1 MNTSSNNKNEL
12 KSIDSNSTSDPKNTK
27 KVLKTSNELTVDI
40 VNTLP
45 VHATKLPK
53 KQTTI
58 KKLVVHTTD
67 GVVTPKGLAK
77 YDIGPNHI
85 SSTGCPTITYHYLI
99 KQSGEAFKTADLENV
114 LWHAGN
120 HNPESIAIAL
130 IYKQDHDWEE
140 LAVKKEALH
149 DPGPDN
155 RPSEEAYTKLVD
167 LLTALCIE
175 HDLNEHDIYGHRE
188 LSGTG
193 TIIVNGGLV
202 FRKTC
207 PGMSVNL
214 DLLRSQVKDQLSS
227 IT

>member
-1 MNTSSNNKNEL
+1 M
-12 KSIDSNSTSDPKNTK
+12 
-27 KVLKTSNELTVDI
+27 LKTSSELTTDI

-53 KQTTI
+53 KQIVI

-99 KQSGEAFKTADLENV
+99 RQSGEAFKTADLENV

-120 HNPESIAIAL
+120 HNPESLAIAL
-130 IYKQDHDWEE
+130 VYKQDHSWEE
-140 LAVKKEALH
+140 LAVKNATIHEAS
-149 DPGPDN
+149 PDN
-155 RPSEEAYTKLVD
+155 RPSELAYSKLVD
-167 LLTALCIE
+167 LLTALCLE
-175 HDLNEHDIYGHRE
+175 HNLNELDIYGHRE

-193 TIIVNGGLV
+193 TIVVNGELT

-207 PGMSVNL
+207 PGMSI
-214 DLLRSQVKDQLSS
+214 DLNVLRGLIRDQLST